1 MRVRDRVLINRKVR
15 KFVKEMPKGYEN
27 EKPKDLIVNEI
38 LQANE
43 WFLVVQEPDQIIR
56 EEVEEQFNIYVN

>member
-15 KFVKEMPKGYEN
+15 EFVKEMPKGYEGQKN
-27 EKPKDLIVNEI
+27 KVLIINEI

-43 WFLVVQEPDQIIR
+43 WFLTVREPDQIIR
-56 EEVEEQFNIYVN
+56 EEVEEQFDLYIT

>member
-15 KFVKEMPKGYEN
+15 EFVKDMPKGYGKQKN
-27 EKPKDLIVNEI
+27 KVLIINEI

-43 WFLVVQEPDQIIR
+43 YFLTVREPDQIIR
-56 EEVEEQFNIYVN
+56 EEVEAQFDTYTR

>member
-15 KFVKEMPKGYEN
+15 EFVKGMPNGYED
-27 EKPKDLIVNEI
+27 EKTKVLIINEI

-43 WFLVVQEPDQIIR
+43 WFLTVREPDQIIR
-56 EEVEEQFNIYVN
+56 EEVEEQFDIYVS

>member
-15 KFVKEMPKGYEN
+15 EFVKEMPKGYE
-27 EKPKDLIVNEI
+27 EKNKVLIINEI

-43 WFLVVQEPDQIIR
+43 WFLNVREPDQIIR
-56 EEVEEQFNIYVN
+56 EEVEEQFDIYVS